1 LKLIVKFNDDKRK
14 IIVMTSIKNGDV
26 VKIEY
31 EALSSDGTFIDSSE
45 MQGKL
50 LKAKI
55 GSGDLI
61 AGFEKAL
68 IGMEEGEEKE
78 ITIKPIEA
86 YGFPVPELI
95 HIVKKPE
102 KKICLNQDV
111 EIALKFRS
119 NEELRAKVLKET
131 KDKLILDFNHPLAG
145 KTLKLKFKVIKVS
158 N

>member
-1 LKLIVKFNDDKRK
+1 
-14 IIVMTSIKNGDV
+14 MTFIKNGDI

-45 MQGKL
+45 KQGKL

-61 AGFEKAL
+61 TGFEEAL

-102 KKICLNQDV
+102 RKVNLNQAAKV
-111 EIALKFRS
+111 ALKFR
-119 NEELRAKVLKET
+119 NDEELMAKVLKENNDT
-131 KDKLILDFNHPLAG
+131 VILDFNHPLAG
-145 KTLKLKFKVIKVS
+145 KTLKMKFRVIEVS